1 MEFEY
6 PFADLCVCLHSEQKR
21 TQWCKLDNM
30 LRNDLERG
38 QVSIFNVQLEK
49 LDNIEMIELRSR
61 GVFKNFVFVDFVE
74 INEENQLDRLFFPFY
89 RWLQDELSMV
99 SSGQK
104 PIPL

>member
-1 MEFEY
+1 MIS
-6 PFADLCVCLHSEQKR
+6 LHSDDKR

-49 LDNIEMIELRSR
+49 LDKIEMIELRCR
-61 GVFKNFVFVDFVE
+61 GTFKNFLFVDYVE
-74 INEENQLDRLFFPFY
+74 INVENQLERVLFPFY

-104 PIPL
+104 